1 QHGIGGEG
9 VMGAVAGIEA
19 FRKEFGGQVLT
30 AGDADYDEARS
41 VWNGDIDRRPAAIA
55 RCSSATDVASA
66 IGFARSAGIELT
78 VRGGGHNFG
87 GLAIADGALMIDL
100 SPMR

>member
-1 QHGIGGEG
+1 
-9 VMGAVAGIEA
+9 MGAVAGIET
-19 FRKEFGGQVLT
+19 FRKEFGGQVLE
-30 AGDADYDEARS
+30 AGDADFDQARS

-55 RCSSATDVASA
+55 RCSSPADVAAA
-66 IGFARSAGIELT
+66 IGFARDAGLDLT

-100 SPMR
+100 SGIGRASCRERV